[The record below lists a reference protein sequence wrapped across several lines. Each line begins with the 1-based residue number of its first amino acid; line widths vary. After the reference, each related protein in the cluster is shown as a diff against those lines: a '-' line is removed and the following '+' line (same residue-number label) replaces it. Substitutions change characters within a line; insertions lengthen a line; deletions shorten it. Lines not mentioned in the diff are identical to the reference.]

1 MLLKQILLKDFRNF
15 SETSFT
21 FSPFLTIVIGENAR
35 GKTNL
40 LEAVY
45 FLINGSGFRETKEE
59 ELIQLGENYASVEGK
74 FGLEDQAFDFKITVS
89 KKTGITEKNF
99 FINKTKKRYYQYIT
113 SQIKAILFSPEQ
125 LEIITGSPDRR
136 RSYFNKLISFYDYD
150 YKKRLANYENALR
163 RRNKVLEITKNEA
176 TLKEEL
182 VFWDGYL
189 EEQAKYITLKREEYI
204 DFLNQNK
211 KIDNKEFS
219 IEYQK
224 SELTKEKLADL
235 FVEERRYRR
244 TLIGP
249 QKDDFIF
256 LEKADRQD
264 KNLHHYGSRGEQR
277 MAIVWLKV
285 NEIKYYEDEFRQKTA
300 LPGGK
305 PILLLDDIFSEF
317 DFKNRK
323 LIFDLIQNYQSI
335 VTTTD
340 PELLELSHMPQTI
353 IKL

>member
-1 MLLKQILLKDFRNF
+1 MLLKQILLKNFRNF
-15 SETSFT
+15 SEKSFT
-21 FSPFLTIVIGENAR
+21 FNPFLTIVIGENAR

-59 ELIQLGENYASVEGK
+59 ELIQLGKDYASVEGK
-74 FGLEDQAFDFKITVS
+74 FGLEDQVFDFKITVS
-89 KKTGITEKNF
+89 RKTSITEKNF

-113 SQIKAILFSPEQ
+113 SQTKAVLFSPEQ
-125 LEIITGSPDRR
+125 LGIITGSPDRR
-136 RSYFNKLISFYDYD
+136 RDYFNKLISFYDFD

-163 RRNKVLEITKNEA
+163 RRNKILEITKNEA

-182 VFWDGYL
+182 LFWDGYL
-189 EEQAKYITLKREEYI
+189 EEQAKYIILKREEYVN
-204 DFLNQNK
+204 FLNENRR
-211 KIDNKEFS
+211 IDNKEFS
-219 IEYQK
+219 VKYQK
-224 SELTKEKLADL
+224 SELTKERLADL
-235 FVEERRYRR
+235 FIEERRYRR

-256 LEKADRQD
+256 LEKSKDQ
-264 KNLHHYGSRGEQR
+264 KNLQHYGSRGEQR
-277 MAIVWLKV
+277 MAVVWLKV
-285 NEIKYYEDEFRQKTA
+285 NEIKYYEDEFRQKTN

-335 VTTTD
+335 ITTTD